1 MESSNV
7 ASDPGEEFK
16 DLERRRLITRI
27 LRTLKQSEEAT
38 GRSLGVQEITS
49 PAWFALWLSDISCLR
64 NITRQF
70 EDNAGVT
77 LLQYNSNVLHRL
89 VTYCMLTNF
98 LSSLGVFD

>member
-16 DLERRRLITRI
+16 DLERRQLITRI
-27 LRTLKQSEEAT
+27 LRALKQSEEAT
-38 GRSLGVQEITS
+38 DRSLGVRQITS
-49 PAWFALWLSDISCLR
+49 PSWFALWLSDISCLR

-70 EDNAGVT
+70 ENNAGVA
-77 LLQYNSNVLHRL
+77 LIQYNSNIHCL

-98 LSSLGVFD
+98 LSSLGLFD

>member
-27 LRTLKQSEEAT
+27 LRALKQSEEAT

-49 PAWFALWLSDISCLR
+49 AEHYQTI
-64 NITRQF
+64 
-70 EDNAGVT
+70 
-77 LLQYNSNVLHRL
+77 
-89 VTYCMLTNF
+89 
-98 LSSLGVFD
+98 